1 MFKGNIKNTRTTL
14 MTVESRIYQ
23 KKVAFVI
30 IRNYLVMWLI
40 LSVA

>member
-1 MFKGNIKNTRTTL
+1 MVKVNIKNTRTTL
-14 MTVESRIYQ
+14 MTVESRVYQ

-40 LSVA
+40 LSIA